1 MNVLTVFFCFTS
13 SSSGFTTSSFGFTT
27 SSFGFTPRMGAKRS
41 RKTSRELVID
51 RDVFQNSNQENM
63 PNPKKWSAYSANK
76 YYERTL
82 FKRAPSRASDGF
94 DHRFLNATTEFSDSA
109 PAKFVE
115 HQRKLNLLTTLEND
129 QVSEIA
135 KLQLIRSIPE
145 VFCVVDSRDSL
156 YRGFEEFL

>member
-1 MNVLTVFFCFTS
+1 MCILYMNVLTVFFCFTS
-13 SSSGFTTSSFGFTT
+13 SSSGFTTSSFGFT
-27 SSFGFTPRMGAKRS
+27 PRIGAKRS

>member
-13 SSSGFTTSSFGFTT
+13 SSSGFTTSSFGFT
-27 SSFGFTPRMGAKRS
+27 PRIGAKRS
-41 RKTSRELVID
+41 RQTSRELVID

-63 PNPKKWSAYSANK
+63 PNPKKWSVCSTDK

-94 DHRFLNATTEFSDSA
+94 DHRFLNATTEISDSA
-109 PAKFVE
+109 PTKFAE

-129 QVSEIA
+129 QVSEMA

-156 YRGFEEFL
+156 YRGFEDFL